1 MIRVHWRIHQLSA
14 TFEAPARRAS
24 VNTVLDTFTQCCWWD
39 AGLLT
44 NGVKMMPFPPNYRLD
59 KSNRA
64 RTKAQKAIE
73 KQEKREEKSAR
84 RKQGREDTAAD
95 DHSG

>member
-1 MIRVHWRIHQLSA
+1 
-14 TFEAPARRAS
+14 
-24 VNTVLDTFTQCCWWD
+24 
-39 AGLLT
+39 
-44 NGVKMMPFPPNYRLD
+44 MMPFPPNYRLD

-95 DHSG
+95 DHSGSDKVEQT